1 MAEKQPLLLA
11 DHVIAM
17 KQAAQRHP
25 QTVCL
30 AAQVIGAV
38 GKLSKVGQPSLMG
51 LKSVGSLLVLF

>member
-38 GKLSKVGQPSLMG
+38 GKLSKVGQSQ
-51 LKSVGSLLVLF
+51 

>member
-38 GKLSKVGQPSLMG
+38 GKLSKVGQPLLKLNFMG
-51 LKSVGSLLVLF
+51 FYCECFK